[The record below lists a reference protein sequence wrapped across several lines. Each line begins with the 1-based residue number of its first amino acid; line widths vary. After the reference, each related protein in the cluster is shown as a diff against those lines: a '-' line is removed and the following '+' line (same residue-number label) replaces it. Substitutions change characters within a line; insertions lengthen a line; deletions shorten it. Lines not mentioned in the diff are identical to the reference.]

1 MNPDEIKELLSNHK
15 KWLEGDSD
23 GKRANLRGANLSWA
37 NLSWANLRG
46 ANLSGAN
53 LRGADL
59 IGANLSGAN
68 LRGADLIGANLIGAD
83 LSGANLSWANLSWA
97 NLIGA
102 DLSGANLSDA
112 DLSGAVF
119 CKLDIAILS
128 IVPECG
134 EFTAFKKTSEGVVEL
149 RIPAHAKR
157 SNATGRKCRASEAVV
172 VSLPDGCDVAHSLHD
187 NSFVYKKNK
196 TVKPRE
202 PFCEDRW
209 QECASGIHFYIT
221 RAEADAHG
229 T

>member
-1 MNPDEIKELLSNHK
+1 MKPEEIKVILADHFAWIRDNSK
-15 KWLEGDSD
+15 
-23 GKRANLRGANLSWA
+23 GKRANLCNADMRD
-37 NLSWANLRG
+37 ANLRCADLCN
-46 ANLSGAN
+46 ANLLGADMRNADLRDADLHYANLCNANLCNANLLGAN
-53 LRGADL
+53 LR
-59 IGANLSGAN
+59 
-68 LRGADLIGANLIGAD
+68 
-83 LSGANLSWANLSWA
+83 
-97 NLIGA
+97 
-102 DLSGANLSDA
+102 DA
-112 DLSGAVF
+112 DMRGVV
-119 CKLDIAILS
+119 LDELGIAILS

-221 RAEADAHG
+221 RAEADAHC

>member
-1 MNPDEIKELLSNHK
+1 MKPEEIKVILADHFAWIRDNSK
-15 KWLEGDSD
+15 
-23 GKRANLRGANLSWA
+23 GKRANLLGANLC
-37 NLSWANLRG
+37 NANLR
-46 ANLSGAN
+46 
-53 LRGADL
+53 
-59 IGANLSGAN
+59 
-68 LRGADLIGANLIGAD
+68 
-83 LSGANLSWANLSWA
+83 
-97 NLIGA
+97 
-102 DLSGANLSDA
+102 DA
-112 DLSGAVF
+112 DMSGVV
-119 CKLDIAILS
+119 LDELGIAILS

-134 EFTAFKKTSEGVVEL
+134 EFTAFKKTREGVVEL